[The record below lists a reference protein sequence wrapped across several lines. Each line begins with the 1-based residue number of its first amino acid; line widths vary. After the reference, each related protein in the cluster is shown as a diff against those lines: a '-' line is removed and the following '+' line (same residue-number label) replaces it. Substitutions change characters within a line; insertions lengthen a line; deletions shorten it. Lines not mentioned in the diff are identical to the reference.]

1 MTKIFIYT
9 ALLFIVITAIFE
21 TKDLLSYLEQR
32 SAYSKTPAQMEMS
45 VPLNRKEIQSHSL
58 NFHENTQNMHDK
70 FRKENEKKEQDY
82 YNKQYNKM
90 KTRGLD
96 E

>member
-9 ALLFIVITAIFE
+9 ALLFIVVTAIFE

-45 VPLNRKEIQSHSL
+45 VPLNRKEVQSHSL
-58 NFHENTQNMHDK
+58 NFQENTQNLHDK
-70 FRKENEKKEQDY
+70 FRKENEKKEQ
-82 YNKQYNKM
+82 NKGVYELNKSN
-90 KTRGLD
+90 KAVGR
-96 E
+96 

>member
-9 ALLFIVITAIFE
+9 ALLFIVVTAIFE
-21 TKDLLSYLEQR
+21 TKDLVSYLESR

-58 NFHENTQNMHDK
+58 NFQENTQNMHDK
-70 FRKENEKKEQDY
+70 FRKENEKKEQDKWFNEL
-82 YNKQYNKM
+82 NKSNKAVG
-90 KTRGLD
+90 R
-96 E
+96 